1 MLILKWLMLGHGS
14 LQPMNSFKNTKLI
27 LTKSKPADL
36 AILKSFGANSTRVE
50 QEVVEV
56 FSQKDDYISDF
67 EFTPI
72 HIAVL
77 EIYKPTDSERP
88 TLEQ

>member
-1 MLILKWLMLGHGS
+1 MH
-14 LQPMNSFKNTKLI
+14 
-27 LTKSKPADL
+27 SKPADL
-36 AILKSFGANSTRVE
+36 AILKSLSINATQNER
-50 QEVVEV
+50 EVVEV
-56 FSQKDDYISDF
+56 FSKKDDYISDF

-77 EIYKPTDSERP
+77 DLYDPTDLERP

>member
-1 MLILKWLMLGHGS
+1 
-14 LQPMNSFKNTKLI
+14 MNRSKVTKLTF
-27 LTKSKPADL
+27 TKSKPADL
-36 AILKSFGANSTRVE
+36 AILKLLGADSTHVE
-50 QEVVEV
+50 QEIVEV

-77 EIYKPTDSERP
+77 DIYKPTDLERP